1 MRYVPKCH
9 SVAAGM
15 LADPAKGGVTSAGD
29 DVQAGLLPLVD
40 GLDGWMAPNRA
51 ESGQLAARG
60 SGV

>member
-1 MRYVPKCH
+1 
-9 SVAAGM
+9 M